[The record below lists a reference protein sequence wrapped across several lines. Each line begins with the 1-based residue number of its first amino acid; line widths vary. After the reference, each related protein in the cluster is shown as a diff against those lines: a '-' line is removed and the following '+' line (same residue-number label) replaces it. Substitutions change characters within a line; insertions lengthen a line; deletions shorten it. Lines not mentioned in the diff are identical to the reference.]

1 MNGRIKRCS
10 AFLSALMM
18 LFTGCASKAEVS
30 EPLPVTEETVRVG
43 DVAEKAPEPET
54 QPLREDKSIYSDTS
68 EVSELVTMYLTVR
81 EGNAEDSTNHTW
93 TEVNSYDTYYYLD
106 NRIDRY
112 ACEAILQ
119 VGDENGPKEG
129 EFGYGETVPNATVC
143 VRGQT
148 SSRNAQKSYKVRIKD
163 GKGTY
168 KDMQTIPLNKYM
180 LDDVRYRNKLV
191 FDLMQPVPQMTAI
204 RTQFVHLYVKDETE
218 GGSGE
223 FEDYGLFVRL
233 EQLNKTYL
241 ENHGLDKKGHL
252 YKVVN
257 FEFYEYDPLMLD
269 EDDPRFD
276 EWAFKSILKVKGDG
290 DHAKLREMLKAV
302 NDYTVPIEQIVD
314 KYFDIEN
321 ISYFYAY
328 QILIGNPDCGARN
341 EYLYSPLNSDKW
353 YFLSWDCDDSLVRT
367 ENRLANYSDGD
378 SWERGLTHFTGLVLF
393 NRLLRVKEYRDAL
406 TAAIN
411 DLRENYLTEDRI
423 NALTDI
429 YKDIVLPFI
438 TSPPDSEHYGRPIEE
453 FKYISDRLSGE
464 IDYNYNVYLESLEKP
479 WPFYV
484 ALPEMTEDGKMR
496 LSWGASYDLDGEDI
510 TYRCILANDS
520 AFTDVIFEQDSLKT
534 PGVSCDVKLDP
545 GRYFIRVIATN
556 ESGYSME
563 CFDYYNGEEN
573 FDGKRY
579 GCMAFEVLEDG
590 SFVSILN
597 EE

>member
-10 AFLSALMM
+10 AFLSAIMM
-18 LFTGCASKAEVS
+18 LFTGCASKAEAR
-30 EPLPVTEETVRVG
+30 EPLPVTEETARVG

-54 QPLREDKSIYSDTS
+54 HPLREDKSIYSDTS

-93 TEVNSYDTYYYLD
+93 TEVNSHDTYYYSE
-106 NRIDRY
+106 NHIDRY

-148 SSRNAQKSYKVRIKD
+148 SSRSTQKNYKVRIKD

-168 KDMQTIPLNKYM
+168 KDMQTLPLNKFVSDG
-180 LDDVRYRNKLV
+180 LRYRNKLV

-223 FEDYGLFVRL
+223 FEDYGLYTRM
-233 EQLNKTYL
+233 EQINKDYL
-241 ENHGLDKKGHL
+241 ENHGLDRKAHL
-252 YKVVN
+252 YKLVL
-257 FEFYEYDPLMLD
+257 FEFYEYEPVMKLEADSA
-269 EDDPRFD
+269 FD
-276 EWAFKSILKVKGDG
+276 KWAFEAILKPKGDK
-290 DHAKLREMLKAV
+290 DHSKLQALLTAV
-302 NDYTVPIEQIVD
+302 NDYTIPVEDIVD
-314 KYFDIEN
+314 KYFDLEN
-321 ISYFYAY
+321 ICYFLAY
-328 QILIGNPDCGARN
+328 HILVGNTDVGPRN
-341 EYLYSPLNSDKW
+341 EYIYSPLNSDRW
-353 YFLSWDCDDSLVRT
+353 YFLSWDCDGSFIRT
-367 ENRLANYSDGD
+367 RNLLQNYSGGE
-378 SWERGLTHFTGLVLF
+378 SWEQGITQFTGVVLF
-393 NRLLRVKEYRDAL
+393 NRILRVQKYRDAL

-556 ESGYSME
+556 ESGYSID
-563 CFDYYNGEEN
+563 CFDYYSQDESIN
-573 FDGKRY
+573 GKRY

-590 SFVSILN
+590 TFVSILN